1 MLEILRS
8 AQDDIGSA
16 PAVFEKID
24 SPYQG
29 GGTHARNTALTVAA
43 VLTFAVLGAINLP
56 HGL

>member
-24 SPYQG
+24 SPIRER
-29 GGTHARNTALTVAA
+29 ARNQAA
-43 VLTFAVLGAINLP
+43 RYSLAHVVGVDLG
-56 HGL
+56 